1 MIDRLKRAGRESGV
15 PIAIRPGLMGARV
28 RRARKS
34 DRSSGGFAGI
44 WKGKGS
50 ASAWPRQIGEGSD
63 PAGRPAREKAV
74 REEAVPVRMTRL
86 KSPNQTLEPTRADAR
101 PAHEPLG
108 PRGSS

>member
-1 MIDRLKRAGRESGV
+1 MIERLKGAGHESGV

-28 RRARKS
+28 RRVRKG

-50 ASAWPRQIGEGSD
+50 ASASPRQIGEGSD
-63 PAGRPAREKAV
+63 PADRPAREIAV
-74 REEAVPVRMTRL
+74 PEEAVPMRMNRL
-86 KSPNQTLEPTRADAR
+86 ESPNQTPEPTRVNARHAD
-101 PAHEPLG
+101 ESLG